1 VTCELSRPQERL
13 ASPACHAEQAESP
26 GVAIGAD
33 PATANSYYLY
43 ATFGKDTA
51 ALGSYEYLP
60 IVGSDSGQTFGGNG
74 WKLGAQTAAAR
85 YQHGIYAVS
94 QAEAPRVASGTTYI
108 YAGGGTVSG
117 SSTLQALDVAKIGA
131 GGDLGVFAPTTKTV
145 KHFGFGA
152 AAAVNYLF
160 AFGGETAS
168 LGFDFGEISASP
180 PGRQLFQRWRLRDGG
195 PLPTGRRRGARAH
208 LLGRGRA
215 RRPDQRDELRD
226 VDHVLILE
234 INIPPTW

>member
-1 VTCELSRPQERL
+1 L

-60 IVGSDSGQTFGGNG
+60 IVGSDSGETFGGNG

-180 PGRQLFQRWRLRDGG
+180 PAVNYFNGGGFVTVGRYLPGAVVERALIFLAGG
-195 PLPTGRRRGARAH
+195 AH
-208 LLGRGRA
+208 ADLTSA
-215 RRPDQRDELRD
+215 TNS
-226 VDHVLILE
+226 VMWIMY
-234 INIPPTW
+234 